1 MSLLQKIKSDDFIL
15 SLGYE
20 MPPKAMRYVLLRT
33 EECKQLRDAYWS
45 GNLSDVEL
53 HRYIQNLMGKFV
65 SGEKFSYDM
74 TLSLLAVALEPLY
87 TSFADEYLTT
97 LANLELSEM
106 PLSIRV
112 AKLCV
117 QTRQQ
122 GTNNVYRKFSVSRV
136 EQFNVYHPWETFKA
150 RERAIKDYHHKV
162 EAA

>member
-1 MSLLQKIKSDDFIL
+1 MSLLEKIKSNDFIFFI
-15 SLGYE
+15 GYD
-20 MPPKAMRYVLLRT
+20 MPPKAMRYILLRT
-33 EECKQLRDAYWS
+33 KECKQLRDAYWS
-45 GNLSDVEL
+45 GNLSEAEL
-53 HRYIQNLMGKFV
+53 RRYIQGLLGEFV
-65 SGEKFSYDM
+65 SGEKFYYDM
-74 TLSLLAVALEPLY
+74 TLSLVAVALEPLY

-122 GTNNVYRKFSVSRV
+122 GTNNVYRKFSVSPV
-136 EQFNVYHPWETFKA
+136 EKFNMYRDTFKA
-150 RERAIKDYHHKV
+150 QESAIDYRKV